1 MALSPTIPT
10 SFVPKQ
16 PVRPTAPRSRA
27 SGANLFL
34 VISFFLLGAAVVG
47 SVLVFAYQQYLKS
60 VITEKETQ
68 LQTAEEE
75 INFATVEEYIRVRDR
90 FTAAQELLDEHVT
103 LSQFLSVLEKSTL
116 ANVRFST
123 FTFILSDEG
132 VPTIEMNGIARNF
145 NALAAQSNA
154 FGADT
159 RIKSAIFSDITVNA
173 NNSVS
178 FHVSAQLSP
187 ALLMM
192 MDPSERPVPEVPSL
206 PVATTTP
213 SAGTSTSSPVTG
225 TSTAPVAPVSP
236 ASTSSPV
243 GL

>member
-16 PVRPTAPRSRA
+16 PVRPTPNRPRA

-34 VISFFLLGAAVVG
+34 VISFFLLGTAVVG
-47 SVLVFAYQQYLKS
+47 SVAVFAYQQYLKS
-60 VITEKETQ
+60 VITQKEAQ
-68 LQTAEEE
+68 LQAAEED

-90 FTAAQELLDEHVT
+90 FTAAQQLLDKHVA
-103 LSQFLSVLEKSTL
+103 LSQFLSVLEASTL
-116 ANVRFST
+116 TNVRFST
-123 FTFILSDEG
+123 FTFVLSDDG
-132 VPTIEMNGIARNF
+132 VPTIEMNGVARNF

-159 RIKSAIFSDITVNA
+159 RIKSAIFSDITVNP

-178 FHVSAQLSP
+178 FHVSANLSP
-187 ALLMM
+187 ALMVM
-192 MDPSERPVPEVPSL
+192 MDPSERPAPPEVPIV
-206 PVATTTP
+206 PVGTTTP
-213 SAGTSTSSPVTG
+213 PATTGTSSPVT
-225 TSTAPVAPVSP
+225 PVAPATTPVSP
-236 ASTSSPV
+236 APTSSPV